1 MPNANERIQVLIHKS
16 KVFLKNFNLFPSIP
30 PSTDEHQLQN
40 ERISSRLFIVL
51 FISSLFILLLYTSLV
66 NVTQTVTIKAPT
78 ITQYSQLYSRFP
90 QTLTCPCSTI
100 SINYDTFLHVNY
112 TLHQVCNSV
121 FVTQPWIS
129 YLSTSHGGRPLYTED
144 FRWTSTSAFQGLSAF
159 CELIDQTISY
169 RLMQFYLTQYVSAS
183 VTSLQVFDLETKV
196 LISQF
201 ISSTTNEF
209 LLLLSTIRSTTQTN
223 GLYSAR
229 QTNYGLYALGPNS
242 SIITYALSYG
252 NCNCGS
258 SAACAYGSNIYD
270 SPNTTILFSVPGIY
284 TGCYV
289 VESLLQSD
297 LRCFYNQTCINNLQ
311 SYLYP
316 YLSMNVTSLDKSLL
330 VRFFD
335 NSTVQEFLD
344 KLMVEEW
351 KKSIIYEDYYNK
363 CQPSQCTYTH
373 QTKNSAIYI
382 VTTVVGLIGGLLTV
396 LKLTVPR
403 LVKLVAFCIRKWR
416 GRRTTITP
424 IILT

>member
-1 MPNANERIQVLIHKS
+1 MSEVWLKIKSVLQN
-16 KVFLKNFNLFPSIP
+16 LNLFPSIP

-129 YLSTSHGGRPLYTED
+129 YLSTSHGGRPLFTED

-169 RLMQFYLTQYVSAS
+169 RLKQFYLTQYVSAS
-183 VTSLQVFDLETKV
+183 VTSLQVFDLGTKV

-209 LLLLSTIRSTTQTN
+209 LLLLSTLRDITQTN

-229 QTNYGLYALGPNS
+229 QTNYLFQRANDGTAVY
-242 SIITYALSYG
+242 SIPAPFG
-252 NCNCGS
+252 NCSCVS
-258 SAACAYGSNIYD
+258 TATCARESNIYD
-270 SPNTTILFSVPGIY
+270 SPNSTILFSVPGIY

-311 SYLYP
+311 SYLYS
-316 YLSMNVTSLDKSLL
+316 YLPMNVTSLDKSLL

-351 KKSIIYEDYYNK
+351 KKSIIYDDYYNK

-382 VTTVVGLIGGLLTV
+382 VTTVVGLIGGLITV
-396 LKLTVPR
+396 LQLIVLQVVKFARRKKQTVTSETGM
-403 LVKLVAFCIRKWR
+403 LQKKFSFFICE
-416 GRRTTITP
+416 TD
-424 IILT
+424 

>member
-1 MPNANERIQVLIHKS
+1 M
-16 KVFLKNFNLFPSIP
+16 
-30 PSTDEHQLQN
+30 
-40 ERISSRLFIVL
+40 
-51 FISSLFILLLYTSLV
+51 V

-129 YLSTSHGGRPLYTED
+129 YLSTSYGDESVFSND
-144 FRWTSTSAFQGLSAF
+144 FRATGTGTFLGLSTF

-209 LLLLSTIRSTTQTN
+209 LLLLSTLRDITQTN

-229 QTNYGLYALGPNS
+229 QTNYGLYVPHSYSLV
-242 SIITYALSYG
+242 ITFTLSYG
-252 NCNCGS
+252 NCNCDS
-258 SAACAYGSNIYD
+258 SAACAYGSSIYD
-270 SPNTTILFSVPGIY
+270 SSNITIVFSVPGIY

-289 VESLLQSD
+289 VESILQSD

-351 KKSIIYEDYYNK
+351 KKSIIYDDYYNK

-382 VTTVVGLIGGLLTV
+382 VTTVVGLIGGLITV

-403 LVKLVAFCIRKWR
+403 VVMLFRKKKET
-416 GRRTTITP
+416 RTLENGKKTSKRA
-424 IILT
+424 